1 MKQAVARE
9 TVETL
14 LAAEPPVRSRTIAT
28 GFTANPDLLLAGGPA
43 LTAQMHQWRATGTAA
58 EAVVWQAI
66 LDEQVRCA
74 ATGRGDELTLE
85 PAEVLRR
92 FDAHG
97 RAMTIGGTGVRAAAQ
112 AARLGQ
118 RTIVSI
124 PAADPRLASLL
135 GVCNTP
141 LPGPLLSLIPTPSPA
156 PGARL
161 PVHYIIE
168 LPAPHS
174 RRGPGGA
181 KQRANRLI
189 LHGDEAWLPLLP
201 DAFIA
206 HIAAAVPPARLLLLS
221 GFNIYT
227 RLPELDQALAHA
239 RHWLQTVRRR
249 VPQLWIYLEMA
260 GFTTPTALR
269 RVLGEIGPLVHAVGM
284 NEDEFAL
291 AADLAHALREMP
303 PSAQILLMHEAMT
316 RYALGRLV
324 VHTAWASSYVGRA
337 PLAPTER
344 TTAARALAWGHMA
357 AGFRYAH
364 GYDGALSELRCAA
377 HAWTPVP
384 EGMDCAAAASGR
396 SDMVLIPAWH
406 IPRGVGTIG
415 LGDSFT
421 GAFLTGLDPPV
432 PCADAPRQRRSTR
445 VTTDVERVSSP

>member
-14 LAAEPPVRSRTIAT
+14 LAAEPAVRSRTIAM
-28 GFTANPDLLLAGGPA
+28 GFTADLDLLLAGGPA
-43 LTAQMHQWRATGTAA
+43 LTTQMHQWRVTGTAA
-58 EAVVWQAI
+58 EAAVWQAI
-66 LDEQVRCA
+66 LDEQERCA
-74 ATGRGDELTLE
+74 ATGCGGELTLE
-85 PAEVLRR
+85 PAAVLRR
-92 FDAHG
+92 LDAHS
-97 RAMTIGGTGVRAAAQ
+97 RAMSIGGTGVRAAAQ

-135 GVCNTP
+135 A
-141 LPGPLLSLIPTPSPA
+141 GPLLSPIPTPSPA
-156 PGARL
+156 PVSRL

-174 RRGPGGA
+174 RRLPAQG
-181 KQRANRLI
+181 ANRLI

-206 HIAAAVPPARLLLLS
+206 HIAAATRYAGTLPARLLLLS

-227 RLPELDQALAHA
+227 RLPALEQALAHA

-249 VPQLWIYLEMA
+249 VPRLWIYLEMA

-269 RVLGEIGPLVHAVGM
+269 RALREMGPLVDGVGM

-291 AADLAHALREMP
+291 AADLTHTVREMP
-303 PSAQILLMHEAMT
+303 PSAQIALMQDILT

-324 VHTAWASSYVGRA
+324 VHTGWASSYMGRA
-337 PLAPTER
+337 PLAPGER
-344 TTAARALAWGHMA
+344 TTAARALALGHTA
-357 AGFRYAH
+357 ASFRYAH
-364 GYDGALSELRCAA
+364 GYDGALSELRRAA

-384 EGMDCAAAASGR
+384 EGMDCAGAAGGR

-406 IPRGVGTIG
+406 VAHGAGTVG
-415 LGDSFT
+415 LGDSST
-421 GAFLTGLDPPV
+421 GAFLTGLDPPDLGT
-432 PCADAPRQRRSTR
+432 DAAR
-445 VTTDVERVSSP
+445 D